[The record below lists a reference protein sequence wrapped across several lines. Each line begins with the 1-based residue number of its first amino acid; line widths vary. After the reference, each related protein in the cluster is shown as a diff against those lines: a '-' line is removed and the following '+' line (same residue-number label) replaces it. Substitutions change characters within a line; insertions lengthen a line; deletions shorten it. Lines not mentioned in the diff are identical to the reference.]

1 MKLDY
6 SGDLY
11 WIPDINLTFYISLD
25 DCIGDG
31 LLQFI
36 KDLVAN
42 AEGTK
47 FFMNDNLKSINMSP
61 EGICVGYMDYILA
74 KKKKLKFATITEA
87 IKDEIE
93 ICKRFSD
100 MCKIIN

>member
-1 MKLDY
+1 M
-6 SGDLY
+6 
-11 WIPDINLTFYISLD
+11 D

-42 AEGTK
+42 AEGIH

-74 KKKKLKFATITEA
+74 KKKKLKFAPLTEV
-87 IKDEIE
+87 IEDEIE